1 MTSLDKRLGFIQGRS
16 LLPHPRNILQSYP
29 LTLDLVRD
37 EYIFLSHSSFSFI
50 ELFEPELDEGL
61 LHIPSRICSETIQS
75 FLDLSKSSIK
85 TITFDP
91 VLSIDSS
98 RSLKTTLARYF
109 ALIENLKDF
118 FPFSL
123 VLPLVGPACISQN
136 LLIVDFLREI
146 TVNTPFGITLLIEA
160 NLDPHPYVDMLNSF
174 SAPLYITYDTG
185 NRYTPCLDYS
195 YDLSQLLPFIRHVHL
210 KDKRHGKNTFIGT
223 GRVPFK
229 SILKALE
236 GHSTP
241 YQGLY
246 TFEAIRGINPRQ
258 SLLTYYQFI
267 TSLL

>member
-174 SAPLYITYDTG
+174 SASLYYL
-185 NRYTPCLDYS
+185 RYWKSIYLLLDYS

-229 SILKALE
+229 SILKA
-236 GHSTP
+236 
-241 YQGLY
+241 
-246 TFEAIRGINPRQ
+246 I
-258 SLLTYYQFI
+258 
-267 TSLL
+267 